1 MCFANN
7 LKPAIVLVRQRV
19 TNKTGG
25 GGGGKEGEMRR
36 RRRRVTEFRNR
47 ALQII
52 CYIWSADKERV
63 KAKTV

>member
-1 MCFANN
+1 MS
-7 LKPAIVLVRQRV
+7 
-19 TNKTGG
+19 G

-36 RRRRVTEFRNR
+36 RRRRVTEFSNR

-52 CYIWSADKERV
+52 CYIWSADKARV